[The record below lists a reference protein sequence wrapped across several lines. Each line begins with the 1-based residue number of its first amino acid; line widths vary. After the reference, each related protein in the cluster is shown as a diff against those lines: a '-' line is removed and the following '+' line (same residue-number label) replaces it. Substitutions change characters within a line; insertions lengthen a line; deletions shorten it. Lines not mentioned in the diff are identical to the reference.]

1 VVTVQRRQRPVRA
14 CRRRWAVR
22 WSIAALATS
31 LGLVLGPG
39 QAPAQ
44 ASPGDLDP
52 TFGTGGKV
60 TTDFAGGPDQARAL
74 AVQAHGKLVAA
85 GVVETG
91 GLSDFALA
99 RYATR

>member
-1 VVTVQRRQRPVRA
+1 M
-14 CRRRWAVR
+14 WAVR
-22 WSIAALATS
+22 WWIAALTTS

-39 QAPAQ
+39 QASAQ

-52 TFGTGGKV
+52 TFGVDGKV
-60 TTDFAGGPDQARAL
+60 TTDFTGSTPFESVNAL
-74 AVQAHGKLVAA
+74 AVQADGNLVAA
-85 GVVETG
+85 GMVETG